1 MKGESRVWNPY
12 ASWQVLFATAGSLW
26 LIAINNINM
35 YQVFILGQ
43 ILKHFTCMISR
54 VESHSSSS
62 ACEFISEEAGPESLL
77 AHMSCPGFFVELVL
91 LKFFSQ
97 FSKWC
102 VYVVCYY
109 SRYEKSYVFIA
120 KTLPSEK
127 SKRERTLGFTN
138 YGLIRFWCRSL

>member
-1 MKGESRVWNPY
+1 
-12 ASWQVLFATAGSLW
+12 
-26 LIAINNINM
+26 M

-54 VESHSSSS
+54 FESHSSSS
-62 ACEFISEEAGPESLL
+62 ACEFISEEAGTESLL

-102 VYVVCYY
+102 VYVVCYF

-120 KTLPSEK
+120 KIFAFRKEQKGKNT
-127 SKRERTLGFTN
+127 
-138 YGLIRFWCRSL
+138 